1 MEHDQRKRE
10 QVDGAE
16 LTALV
21 AAARAGDA
29 RAQHEL
35 AASYLP
41 LVYNIVG
48 RALGGHADVDDI
60 VQEAMVRML
69 RGLPALR
76 DPASFRSWLVAIAMN
91 ETRRQQRPAPVDSGL
106 QDAYEVPDPGS
117 DFTDVTILRLG
128 LSGERKEV
136 ARATRWM
143 DDDYRELLA
152 LWWLEAAGEL
162 TRTEIAQALD
172 LSAEHT
178 AVRVQRMKAQLEAAR
193 TVVRALAA
201 TPRCPELA
209 ALTGSWDG
217 RPSALWRKRLARH
230 TRACA
235 ACTGHGARLTPAE
248 GLLAGLALVPPLMA
262 GTLHVTDPGASAH
275 TAHVQHTAHAEHLE
289 HTDHVQHADHT
300 QHVDHAQHVQHTDQT
315 QLTQHGPHPDHANH
329 TEAIPHT
336 MHPQDPVDPMST
348 PHPADQAAPG
358 SAYPHH
364 PDHHAYDAG
373 TGYGEPYRAHD
384 ADATLADGVT
394 AISPA
399 SGSGASGSRAE
410 LRQGRRTTR
419 RRRQAVA
426 AGAGIVAIATLT
438 AVMQFSTDDSDGSDK
453 STTAAMK
460 TDEPTPS
467 SSAPSS
473 TPEAKKARST
483 SPSKSAK
490 PKKKEKKKTAKPVA
504 KPTRTATPKPNKP
517 KPPTPPKTSRPT
529 ADPKPPAP
537 SGPMAQQVLSLVNT
551 ERQKAGCRPLTNNS
565 KLATAAQRHSA
576 DMKARNYFSHTSP
589 DGTDPGKRITAAGYQ
604 WSTYGENIARGQQSA
619 SSVMSSWMNSEGHRA
634 NILNC
639 SFKEMGMGI
648 EQGSGGPWWTQA
660 FGAR

>member
-1 MEHDQRKRE
+1 MEHDQRKRK
-10 QVDGAE
+10 QVEGAE

-21 AAARAGDA
+21 IAARAGNPQA
-29 RAQHEL
+29 RHEL
-35 AASYLP
+35 AASCLP

-48 RALGGHADVDDI
+48 RALRGHADVDDT

-69 RGLPALR
+69 RGLPGLR

-162 TRTEIAQALD
+162 TRTEVAQALD

-178 AVRVQRMKAQLEAAR
+178 AVRVQRMKAQLESAR

-201 TPRCPELA
+201 TPRCPELT

-217 RPSALWRKRLARH
+217 GPSALWRKRLARH

-248 GLLAGLALVPPLMA
+248 GLLAGLALVPPLTA
-262 GTLHVTDPGASAH
+262 GTLHVTDPGA
-275 TAHVQHTAHAEHLE
+275 TAHVAHTQHAQHTEHLE
-289 HTDHVQHADHT
+289 HTDYVQHT
-300 QHVDHAQHVQHTDQT
+300 QHTDHAEHTDHA
-315 QLTQHGPHPDHANH
+315 QLTQHSPHSPHPDHANH

-336 MHPQDPVDPMST
+336 MHPQDPVDPLST

-358 SAYPHH
+358 APYHH

-373 TGYGEPYRAHD
+373 TGYAETYRTHD

-394 AISPA
+394 AIAPPH
-399 SGSGASGSRAE
+399 GTGTSGSRAE
-410 LRQGRRTTR
+410 LRQGRRRTT

-426 AGAGIVAIATLT
+426 AGAGIVAIATLS
-438 AVMQFSTDDSDGSDK
+438 AVMQFSTDDSDGPDK
-453 STTAAMK
+453 STAAAME

-467 SSAPSS
+467 SSAPSR
-473 TPEAKKARST
+473 TPEEKKSPSA
-483 SPSKSAK
+483 SPSKSAEPK
-490 PKKKEKKKTAKPVA
+490 AKKKKSAKPVT
-504 KPTRTATPKPNKP
+504 KPRRTAEPKPEKP
-517 KPPTPPKTSRPT
+517 KPSTAPKATRPS
-529 ADPKPPAP
+529 AAPKPPQAP

-551 ERQKAGCRPLTNNS
+551 ERQKAGCGPLSSNS

-576 DMKARNYFSHTSP
+576 DMQARDYFSHTSP

-604 WSTYGENIARGQQSA
+604 WSTYGENIARGQQTA
-619 SSVMSSWMNSEGHRA
+619 SSVMNSWMNSEGHRA

-639 SFKEMGMGI
+639 SFKEMGVGI
-648 EQGSGGPWWTQA
+648 QQGDGGPWWTQV
-660 FGAR
+660 FGARG

>member
-1 MEHDQRKRE
+1 MEHDQRKRS
-10 QVDGAE
+10 QVEGAE

-21 AAARAGDA
+21 TAARAGDPQ
-29 RAQHEL
+29 AQHEL
-35 AASYLP
+35 AASCLP

-48 RALGGHADVDDI
+48 RALRGHADVDDT

-69 RGLPALR
+69 RGLPDLR

-91 ETRRQQRPAPVDSGL
+91 ETRRQQRPVLVDSGL

-162 TRTEIAQALD
+162 TRTEVARALD

-178 AVRVQRMKAQLEAAR
+178 AVRVQRMKAQLESAR

-201 TPRCPELA
+201 TPRCAELA

-248 GLLAGLALVPPLMA
+248 GLLAGLALVPPLTA
-262 GTLHVTDPGASAH
+262 GTLHVTDPGA
-275 TAHVQHTAHAEHLE
+275 TAHAAHTQHAQHNEHLE
-289 HTDHVQHADHT
+289 HTDHVQHVQHT
-300 QHVDHAQHVQHTDQT
+300 DPAQHVQHTD
-315 QLTQHGPHPDHANH
+315 PANH

-336 MHPQDPVDPMST
+336 MHPHDPVDPLST
-348 PHPADQAAPG
+348 PHPADQGAPG
-358 SAYPHH
+358 APYH
-364 PDHHAYDAG
+364 PDQHAYDAG
-373 TGYGEPYRAHD
+373 TGYGETYRTHD
-384 ADATLADGVT
+384 ADATLAEGVT
-394 AISPA
+394 AITPPP
-399 SGSGASGSRAE
+399 GTGTPGSRAE

-438 AVMQFSTDDSDGSDK
+438 AVMQFSTDDSDGPDK
-453 STTAAMK
+453 STAAAME

-467 SSAPSS
+467 SSAPSR
-473 TPEAKKARST
+473 TPEAKKSRSA
-483 SPSKSAK
+483 SPSKSAE
-490 PKKKEKKKTAKPVA
+490 PKVKKEPAKPVA
-504 KPTRTATPKPNKP
+504 EPRRTAEPKPRKPKPSTPPKPTRPSTTPKPQ
-517 KPPTPPKTSRPT
+517 
-529 ADPKPPAP
+529 AP

-551 ERQKAGCRPLTNNS
+551 ERRKAGCDPLAGNS
-565 KLATAAQRHSA
+565 KLATAGQRHSA
-576 DMKARNYFSHTSP
+576 DMQARDYFSHTSP
-589 DGTDPGKRITAAGYQ
+589 DGTDPGKRITAAGYR
-604 WSTYGENIARGQQSA
+604 WSTYGENIARGQQTA

-639 SFKEMGMGI
+639 SFKEMGVGI
-648 EQGSGGPWWTQA
+648 QKGDGGPWWTQV
-660 FGAR
+660 FGARG